1 MHNLAMPAAEW
12 ALARKTVAACAAP
25 GATLDGRRRRRL
37 AELSR
42 ALRSGSSPAVA
53 ENPMER
59 FAATLT
65 LEAHRVDADLIAGLR
80 AETVSDEVLVEIV
93 ALIARL
99 TAVDTFCFA
108 LGFDPV
114 DLPEVREGAP
124 SGHVDARATVAGGWL
139 PTVGPASP
147 PNALSLWPDEHAAMH
162 ELHGGFYLEVAAMA
176 DLDADRGLH
185 RTQMEFVASRTSLL
199 NECFF

>member
-1 MHNLAMPAAEW
+1 MHDVAMPVAEL
-12 ALARKTVAACAAP
+12 ALAQKTVAGCAAS
-25 GATLDGRRRRRL
+25 GATLDGRGRRRL

-42 ALRSGSSPAVA
+42 TLRSGSSPTVV
-53 ENPMER
+53 EGPLER

-65 LEAHRVDADLIAGLR
+65 LDAHRVDADLIAGVR
-80 AETVSDEVLVEIV
+80 SEGVHDAILVEIV
-93 ALIARL
+93 SLIARL

-108 LGFDPV
+108 LGFDPI
-114 DLPEVREGAP
+114 DLPEVGEGAP
-124 SGHVDARATVAGGWL
+124 SGHVDARAAIAGGWL

-147 PNALSLWPDEHAAMH
+147 PNALSLLPDEHAAMH

-176 DLDADRGLH
+176 DLDVDRGLH
-185 RTQMEFVASRTSLL
+185 RTQMELVAARASRL